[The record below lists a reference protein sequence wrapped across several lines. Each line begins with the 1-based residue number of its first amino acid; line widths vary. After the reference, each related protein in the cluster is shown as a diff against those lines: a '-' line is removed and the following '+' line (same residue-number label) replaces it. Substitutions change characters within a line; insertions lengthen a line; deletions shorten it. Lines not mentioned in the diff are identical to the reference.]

1 MNENKINLKIDDGL
15 YETQAHK
22 KFATK
27 KKYSLQD
34 PKKISAFI
42 PGTILDV
49 FVSPGKNIKEGEK
62 LLVLEAMK
70 MHNVIISHVAGKVK
84 SVTVK
89 KGDMVPKGH
98 LLVELE

>member
-15 YETQAHK
+15 YETHSHK
-22 KFATK
+22 KYATK
-27 KKYSLQD
+27 KKYSLHD

-42 PGTILDV
+42 PGTIIDV
-49 FVSPGKNIKEGEK
+49 FISPGKTVKEGEK

-70 MHNVIISHVAGKVK
+70 MHNIITSHTAGKVK
-84 SVTVK
+84 SVTVR
-89 KGDMVPKGH
+89 KGDMVPKGQ